1 MINYDEYKGYSLLHW
16 YCDRFEEENVYG
28 VIIYAR
34 IQGEWKIL
42 ACCTSIKWF
51 YNMIGVAVLN
61 SAIVKCTE
69 DPSELFWYITIDLE
83 KTGKF
88 DD

>member
-1 MINYDEYKGYSLLHW
+1 MFNHNEYKDYSLLYW
-16 YCDRFEEENVYG
+16 YCDRFEEEENVYG
-28 VIIYAR
+28 VIIYAL

-42 ACCTSIKWF
+42 ASCTSIKWL
-51 YNMIGVAVLN
+51 YDMIGVAVLN

-69 DPSELFWYITIDLE
+69 DPGELFWYITIDLD

-88 DD
+88 E